1 MEEISKCRMYANQSE
16 LAFQKR
22 VEEYLKETNMAY
34 KYANEG
40 LEKAKQ
46 RVHMEIE
53 KRTPLLSDLTQ
64 SEKRLQA
71 IRNTLT
77 ESTNALERVK
87 IEHNQTAQELEQ
99 VQSELDAA
107 EDELDRRDLER
118 VECDEHHRNLRE
130 CRKYIDANIP
140 ENQQRVAEM
149 NERLIQKVNTLEEKI
164 RGKNEECVTSDSP
177 KVKEI
182 VQEKEFWERKASLI
196 MDKVAFRSRKDVLDR

>member
-1 MEEISKCRMYANQSE
+1 MEEIAMCRMHANQSE

-34 KYANEG
+34 KLANEG

-53 KRTPLLSDLTQ
+53 KREPILLDLSQ

-87 IEHNQTAQELEQ
+87 IDHNATAQELKQ
-99 VQSELDAA
+99 LQSELDAA

-140 ENQQRVAEM
+140 ANQKKVAEM
-149 NERLIQKVNTLEEKI
+149 NERLIQKVNTLEEQI
-164 RGKNEECVTSDSP
+164 RGKNEQCVTSDSP

-182 VQEKEFWERKASLI
+182 VQEKEFWEKKASLI

>member
-1 MEEISKCRMYANQSE
+1 MEEIAKCRMYANQSE

-22 VEEYLKETNMAY
+22 IEEYLKETNMAY
-34 KYANEG
+34 KLANEG

-53 KRTPLLSDLTQ
+53 KREPILLDLSQ

-87 IEHNQTAQELEQ
+87 IDHNATAQELKQ

-140 ENQQRVAEM
+140 ANQKKVAEM
-149 NERLIQKVNTLEEKI
+149 NERLIQKVNTLEEQI
-164 RGKNEECVTSDSP
+164 RGKNEQCVTSDSP

-182 VQEKEFWERKASLI
+182 VQEKEFWEKKASLI

>member
-1 MEEISKCRMYANQSE
+1 MEEIAKCRMHANQSE

-34 KYANEG
+34 KLANEG

-53 KRTPLLSDLTQ
+53 KREPILLDLSQ

-87 IEHNQTAQELEQ
+87 IDHNATAQELKQ

-107 EDELDRRDLER
+107 ENELDRRDLER

-140 ENQQRVAEM
+140 ANQKKVAEM
-149 NERLIQKVNTLEEKI
+149 NERLIQKVNTLEEQI
-164 RGKNEECVTSDSP
+164 RGKNEQCVTSDSP

-182 VQEKEFWERKASLI
+182 VQEKEFWEKKASLI

>member
-1 MEEISKCRMYANQSE
+1 MEEIAKCRMHANQSE

-34 KYANEG
+34 KLANEG

-53 KRTPLLSDLTQ
+53 KREPILLDLSQ

-87 IEHNQTAQELEQ
+87 IDHNATAQELEQ

-140 ENQQRVAEM
+140 ANQKKVAEM
-149 NERLIQKVNTLEEKI
+149 NERLIQKVNTLEEQI
-164 RGKNEECVTSDSP
+164 RGKNEQCVTSDSP

-182 VQEKEFWERKASLI
+182 VQEKEFWEKKASLI

>member
-1 MEEISKCRMYANQSE
+1 MEEIAMCRMHANQSE

-34 KYANEG
+34 KLANEG

-53 KRTPLLSDLTQ
+53 KREPILLDLSQ

-87 IEHNQTAQELEQ
+87 IDHNATAQELKQ
-99 VQSELDAA
+99 LQSELDAA

-140 ENQQRVAEM
+140 ANQKKVAEM
-149 NERLIQKVNTLEEKI
+149 NERLIQKVNTLEEQI
-164 RGKNEECVTSDSP
+164 RGKNEQCVTSDSL

-182 VQEKEFWERKASLI
+182 VQEKEFWEKKASLI

>member
-1 MEEISKCRMYANQSE
+1 MEEIAKCRMHANQSE

-34 KYANEG
+34 KLANEG

-53 KRTPLLSDLTQ
+53 KREPILLDLSQ

-87 IEHNQTAQELEQ
+87 IDHNATAQELKQ
-99 VQSELDAA
+99 LQSELDAA

-140 ENQQRVAEM
+140 ANQKKVAEM
-149 NERLIQKVNTLEEKI
+149 NERLIQKVNTLEEQI
-164 RGKNEECVTSDSP
+164 RGKNEQCVTSDSP

-182 VQEKEFWERKASLI
+182 VQEKEFWEKKASLI

>member
-1 MEEISKCRMYANQSE
+1 MEEIAKCRMHANQSE

-34 KYANEG
+34 KLANEG
-40 LEKAKQ
+40 LENAKQ
-46 RVHMEIE
+46 RVHMEIG
-53 KRTPLLSDLTQ
+53 KREPILLDLSQ

-87 IEHNQTAQELEQ
+87 IDHNATAQELKQ
-99 VQSELDAA
+99 VRSELDAA

-140 ENQQRVAEM
+140 ANQKKVAEM
-149 NERLIQKVNTLEEKI
+149 NERLIQKVNTLEEQI
-164 RGKNEECVTSDSP
+164 RGKNEQCVTSDSP

-182 VQEKEFWERKASLI
+182 VQEKEFWEKKASLI

>member
-1 MEEISKCRMYANQSE
+1 MCRMHANQSE

-34 KYANEG
+34 KLANEG

-53 KRTPLLSDLTQ
+53 KREPILLDLSQ

-87 IEHNQTAQELEQ
+87 IDHNATAQELKQ
-99 VQSELDAA
+99 LQSELDAA

-140 ENQQRVAEM
+140 ANQKKVAEM
-149 NERLIQKVNTLEEKI
+149 NERLIQKVNTLEEQI
-164 RGKNEECVTSDSP
+164 RGKNEQCVTSDSP

-182 VQEKEFWERKASLI
+182 VQEKEFWEKKASLI

>member
-1 MEEISKCRMYANQSE
+1 MEEIAKCRMYANQSE

-34 KYANEG
+34 KLANEG

-53 KRTPLLSDLTQ
+53 KREPILLDLSQ

-77 ESTNALERVK
+77 ESTNALDRVK
-87 IEHNQTAQELEQ
+87 IDHNATAQELKQ

-140 ENQQRVAEM
+140 ANQKKVAEM
-149 NERLIQKVNTLEEKI
+149 NERLIQKVNTLEEQI
-164 RGKNEECVTSDSP
+164 RGKNEQCVTSDSP

-182 VQEKEFWERKASLI
+182 VQEKEFWEKKASLI

>member
-1 MEEISKCRMYANQSE
+1 MEEIAKCRMHANQSE

-34 KYANEG
+34 KLANEG

-53 KRTPLLSDLTQ
+53 KREPILLDLSQ

-87 IEHNQTAQELEQ
+87 IDHNATAQELKQ
-99 VQSELDAA
+99 VRSELDAA

-140 ENQQRVAEM
+140 ANQKKVAEM
-149 NERLIQKVNTLEEKI
+149 NERLIQKVNTLEEQI
-164 RGKNEECVTSDSP
+164 RGKNEQCVTSDSL

-182 VQEKEFWERKASLI
+182 VQEKEFWEKKASLI

>member
-1 MEEISKCRMYANQSE
+1 MEEIAKCRMHANQSE

-34 KYANEG
+34 KLANEG

-53 KRTPLLSDLTQ
+53 KREPILLDLSQ

-87 IEHNQTAQELEQ
+87 IDHNATAQELKQ
-99 VQSELDAA
+99 LQSELDAA

-130 CRKYIDANIP
+130 CRKYMDANIP
-140 ENQQRVAEM
+140 ANQKKVAEM
-149 NERLIQKVNTLEEKI
+149 NERLIQKVNTLEEQI
-164 RGKNEECVTSDSP
+164 RGKNEQCVTSDSP

-182 VQEKEFWERKASLI
+182 VQEKEFWEKKASLI

>member
-1 MEEISKCRMYANQSE
+1 MEEIAKCRMYANQSE

-22 VEEYLKETNMAY
+22 VEEYLKETNVAY
-34 KYANEG
+34 KYAYEG

-46 RVHMEIE
+46 RVNMEID
-53 KRTPLLSDLTQ
+53 KRAPLLSDLSQ
-64 SEKRLQA
+64 AEKRLQA

-87 IEHNQTAQELEQ
+87 IEHNQTTQELEQ

-140 ENQQRVAEM
+140 ENQKKVAEM

>member
-1 MEEISKCRMYANQSE
+1 MEEIAKCRMHANQSE

-34 KYANEG
+34 KLANEG

-53 KRTPLLSDLTQ
+53 KREPILLDLSQ

-87 IEHNQTAQELEQ
+87 IDHNATAQELKQ

-140 ENQQRVAEM
+140 ANQKKVAEM
-149 NERLIQKVNTLEEKI
+149 NERLIQKVNTLEEQI
-164 RGKNEECVTSDSP
+164 RGKNEQCVTSDSP

-182 VQEKEFWERKASLI
+182 VQEKEFWEKKASLI
-196 MDKVAFRSRKDVLDR
+196 MDKVAFRNRKDVLDR

>member
-1 MEEISKCRMYANQSE
+1 MEEIAMCRMHANQSE

-34 KYANEG
+34 KLANEG

-53 KRTPLLSDLTQ
+53 KREPILLDLSQ

-87 IEHNQTAQELEQ
+87 IDHNATAQELKQ
-99 VQSELDAA
+99 LQSELDAA
-107 EDELDRRDLER
+107 EDELDRPDLER

-140 ENQQRVAEM
+140 ANQKKVAEM
-149 NERLIQKVNTLEEKI
+149 NERLIQKVNTLEEQI
-164 RGKNEECVTSDSP
+164 RGKNEQCVTSDSP

-182 VQEKEFWERKASLI
+182 VQEKEFWEKKASLI